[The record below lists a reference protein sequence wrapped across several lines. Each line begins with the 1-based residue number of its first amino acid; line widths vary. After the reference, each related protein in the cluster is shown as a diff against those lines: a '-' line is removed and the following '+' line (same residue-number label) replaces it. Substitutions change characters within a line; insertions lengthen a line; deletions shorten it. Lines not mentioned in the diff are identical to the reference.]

1 VTEKLRFAEA
11 VCAGHPDRLADTIA
25 ERIVALA
32 IARDPDALVGVEVA
46 LHRNVVFVDGRV
58 AAGRESAAVAE
69 GEIVAI
75 ARQAFTDA
83 GYGTTP
89 SGAFRPD
96 PSDLEVRT
104 DLCLGPLPEDE
115 RAIRDVSD
123 DQSICVGHAVWGPRA
138 DHRPLEQALASQF
151 ATALERL
158 RVESPDLGLGPDG
171 KTLVV
176 VRGRALVG
184 VSLSVHHAPGIDW
197 VALTR
202 EVRAA
207 CEAVAGGY
215 SQWEL
220 EPIGPEVDWLVNGA
234 GAFEVGGPEGDNGLS
249 GKKLVA
255 QAYGSAVP
263 IGGGATHGKDP
274 RKVDPRGQAL
284 ARQLAL
290 DRVCRGSAREAT
302 VWLAYRPG
310 DLTPRWIEVVALPDD
325 EHTEEAKFNYWQSAS
340 DAYRLSFRGA
350 SSRRATRNPPAGRFL
365 GTRPAGVPRNDKG
378 KGPRE

>member
-1 VTEKLRFAEA
+1 MSDKLRFAEA

-25 ERIVALA
+25 ERVVGLA
-32 IARDPDALVGVEVA
+32 TSRDPEALVGVEVA

-58 AAGRESAAVAE
+58 AAGRERAAVE
-69 GEIVAI
+69 ECEIAPLV
-75 ARQAFTDA
+75 RQAFADA
-83 GYGTTP
+83 GYGRTA
-89 SGAFRPD
+89 SGVFRPE
-96 PSDLEVRT
+96 PGELEVRT
-104 DLCLGPLPEDE
+104 DLCLGPLPEEE

-138 DHRPLEQALASQF
+138 GHRPLEQALATEF
-151 ATALERL
+151 AGALERL
-158 RVESPDLGLGPDG
+158 RVGRPNVGLGPDG

-184 VSLSVHHAPGIDW
+184 VSLSIQHAPGIDW

-202 EVRAA
+202 EARAA
-207 CEAVAGGY
+207 CESVCGEYVEAG
-215 SQWEL
+215 EVDPL
-220 EPIGPEVDWLVNGA
+220 GPEVDWLVNGA

-263 IGGGATHGKDP
+263 IGGGATCGKDQ

-284 ARQLAL
+284 ARELAL
-290 DRVCRGSAREAT
+290 GAVCRGSAREAT

-310 DLTPRWIEVVALPDD
+310 DLTPRWVEVVAV
-325 EHTEEAKFNYWQSAS
+325 
-340 DAYRLSFRGA
+340 R
-350 SSRRATRNPPAGRFL
+350 
-365 GTRPAGVPRNDKG
+365 
-378 KGPRE
+378 